1 MMDDLD
7 KMLADYAKKG
17 GMVTILPA
25 TKYEEIT
32 GDDSRVKYWG
42 EGIDTKQ
49 NKDQK
54 NNLRNDGLT
63 VLEVPDQRNE
73 YGGITGSRDGTKKCT

>member
-42 EGIDTKQ
+42 ESPDSKE
-49 NKDQK
+49 NKERKKVLMAQ
-54 NNLRNDGLT
+54 GLT
-63 VLEVPDQRNE
+63 IHEAPKGDQYE
-73 YGGITGSRDGTKKCT
+73 TE

>member
-1 MMDDLD
+1 MMTDLD

-42 EGIDTKQ
+42 EGIDTKE
-49 NKDQK
+49 NKKIKDTLREQGLTIVEAD
-54 NNLRNDGLT
+54 NQRND
-63 VLEVPDQRNE
+63 
-73 YGGITGSRDGTKKCT
+73 YGGFE